1 MGGEQQN
8 LVFIGTDGGSDQVLG
23 IDQTLVKFEDC
34 LVSGGSDPCDS
45 LAMSRPQPGDVAR
58 EGVPQFYLHLVEAGR
73 LMTGRPPP
81 AQLELAV
88 VSPGV
93 DLPAGRQGH

>member
-58 EGVPQFYLHLVEAGR
+58 EGVPQFYLI

>member
-23 IDQTLVKFEDC
+23 IDQTLVKFEDS

-45 LAMSRPQPGDVAR
+45 LPMCRPQPGMWPGKA
-58 EGVPQFYLHLVEAGR
+58 YHSSALGR
-73 LMTGRPPP
+73 LT
-81 AQLELAV
+81 
-88 VSPGV
+88 S
-93 DLPAGRQGH
+93 